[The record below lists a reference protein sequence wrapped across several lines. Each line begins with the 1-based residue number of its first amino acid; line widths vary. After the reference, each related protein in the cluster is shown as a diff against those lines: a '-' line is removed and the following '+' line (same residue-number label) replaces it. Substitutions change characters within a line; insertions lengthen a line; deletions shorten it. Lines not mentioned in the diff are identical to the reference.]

1 MAIYWLL
8 KTQETMITENENTH
22 ISKLLSLVLRHK
34 PETIN
39 IILDEQGWTNV
50 KDLLN
55 QLNKNNYSVTFEML
69 DYIVRSNNKSR
80 FSFNED
86 QTKIRANQGHSV
98 DVVLGYEPKEP
109 PDVLYHGTAD
119 RFLESIMKTGLQK
132 QARHH
137 VHLSA
142 DTQTAI
148 AVGQRYGK
156 PVVLTILAK
165 RMYSA
170 GYKFYRT
177 DNDVWLTEQVPVA
190 SELHFFILPANFIF
204 LTYETRHQGIG

>member
-1 MAIYWLL
+1 
-8 KTQETMITENENTH
+8 MITEKENTR

-39 IILDEQGWTNV
+39 ITLDEQGWSNV
-50 KDLLN
+50 QDLIV
-55 QLNKNNYSVTFEML
+55 QLNKNNYAITFEML
-69 DYIVRSNNKSR
+69 EYVVKSNNKNR

-86 QTKIRANQGHSV
+86 QTKIRANQGHSI
-98 DVVLGYEPKEP
+98 DVALGYEAKQP
-109 PDVLYHGTAD
+109 PAVLYHGTAE

-132 QARHH
+132 KERHH

-156 PVVLTILAK
+156 PVLLQILA
-165 RMYSA
+165 RQMFVS
-170 GYKFYRT
+170 GYNFYQT
-177 DNDVWLTEQVPVA
+177 DNNVWLTDHVPVEYITL
-190 SELHFFILPANFIF
+190 SE
-204 LTYETRHQGIG
+204 